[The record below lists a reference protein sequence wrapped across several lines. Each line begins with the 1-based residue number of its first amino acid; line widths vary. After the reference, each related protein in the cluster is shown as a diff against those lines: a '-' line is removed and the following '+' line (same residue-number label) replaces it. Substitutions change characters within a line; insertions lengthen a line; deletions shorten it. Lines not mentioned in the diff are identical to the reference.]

1 MRSTGGTHGAA
12 AMERNHDTGRIQPAQ
27 IRDVRADAHARPDL
41 ATAMR
46 SNTRMSRSQPPAKPQ
61 LLHPRNRH
69 QGHYDFKR
77 LTRVSPALKPYL
89 VRTPAGETS
98 IDFANPRAVRTLN
111 QALLKAD
118 YGVAHWEIPESY
130 LCPPVP
136 GRADYIHGLADLL
149 AGDRGGEIPQGA
161 SVRVFDLGTGAN
173 AVYPLIGRAEYGWRF
188 TGSDIDPTALRIAD
202 AIVRGNAL
210 TDAIELRAQTLRGH
224 LFHGVMRPDE
234 RFDATLCNPPF
245 HASAAEA
252 SRSGRIKRSNLA
264 AHSDGPPRASRKLPL
279 NFGGRDGEL
288 WCQGGEARFV
298 RKMIRESVDFS
309 RQVLWFSSLVSKSV
323 HLPGLRAE
331 LRKAGAGEIREVAMA
346 QGNKQSRFL
355 AWSFHNAE
363 ARREWWAGRPQT
375 HVPPTPERGDS

>member
-1 MRSTGGTHGAA
+1 
-12 AMERNHDTGRIQPAQ
+12 
-27 IRDVRADAHARPDL
+27 
-41 ATAMR
+41 MR
-46 SNTRMSRSQPPAKPQ
+46 SNSPMSRSQSPARVQ

-98 IDFANPRAVRTLN
+98 IDFSDPRAVRLLN

-136 GRADYIHGLADLL
+136 GRADYIHALADLL
-149 AGDRGGEIPQGA
+149 ASDLGGEPPRGP

-173 AVYPLIGRAEYGWRF
+173 AIYPLIGHAEYGWRF
-188 TGSDIDPTALRIAD
+188 TGSDIDPTALRVAD
-202 AIVRGNAL
+202 AIVRGNGL
-210 TDAIELRAQTLRGH
+210 TGAIELRAQTLRGH
-224 LFHGVMRPDE
+224 LFHGVMRGDE
-234 RFDATLCNPPF
+234 RFDVTLCNPPF

-298 RKMIRESVDFS
+298 RKMIRESVDFG

-323 HLPGLRAE
+323 HLPGLRTE
-331 LRKAGAGEIREVAMA
+331 LRKAGAGEVREVPMA

-355 AWSFHNAE
+355 AWTFHTPE
-363 ARREWWAGRPQT
+363 ARRAWWAGTAGERT
-375 HVPPTPERGDS
+375 PPTQEHGDP